1 MSPPPHRLR
10 LLMTTDA
17 VGGVWVYAAILARQL
32 CRYGNRVTLAT
43 LGPEPRS
50 EQLRLV
56 EDVPGL
62 DIEITDL
69 ELEWMN
75 PGASDHACAMDRLVA
90 IERRVAPDLIHLN
103 SYREAYADWR
113 APTVVVAHSCV
124 RSWWRACRSGEP
136 EGSEWATYVDNV
148 GNGLEAADVWVAP
161 TSAFRDEIQSLYGP
175 TTEGR
180 VVWNGIGNVLFPA
193 PKQRFV
199 LAAGRVWDEGKN
211 IAALGAVGSDRGWP
225 IRVAGPLASSEGT
238 GPAEIV
244 GVECLGELSRPE
256 LLRAMQSAA
265 IYVSPALY
273 EPFGL
278 SVLEAAAS
286 GCALVLSDIPA
297 FRELWDQAALF
308 VNAREPSA
316 VQAALRCLADDASLR
331 RELQYRALLRARR
344 YSLRRMLEG
353 YGAAYEAA
361 VKTRASFHRPRVQSV
376 EGYV

>member
-1 MSPPPHRLR
+1 MTPPPHRLR

-32 CRYGNRVTLAT
+32 CRYGNRVTLVT

-50 EQLRLV
+50 DQLRLV

-62 DIEITDL
+62 DIEITDFA
-69 ELEWMN
+69 LEWMD
-75 PGASDHACAMDRLVA
+75 PSAADHARAMHRLA
-90 IERRVAPDLIHLN
+90 EIERRVMPDLIHLN
-103 SYREAYADWR
+103 SYREASACWR
-113 APTVVVAHSCV
+113 APVVVVAHSCV
-124 RSWWRACRSGEP
+124 RSWWRACRDGEP
-136 EGSEWATYVDNV
+136 EGPDWATYIENI
-148 GNGLEAADVWVAP
+148 GHGLETADVWVAP
-161 TSAFRDEIQSLYGP
+161 TSAFRDEIQLLYRP
-175 TTEGR
+175 SSEGR

-193 PKQRFV
+193 RKERFV

-211 IAALGAVGSDRGWP
+211 IAALGAVGSERSWP
-225 IRVAGPLASSEGT
+225 IRVAGPLASPEGV

-244 GVECLGELSRPE
+244 GVECLGELNRTE

-278 SVLEAAAS
+278 TVLEAASS

-297 FRELWDQAALF
+297 FRELWDKAALF
-308 VNAREPSA
+308 VDAHEPSA
-316 VQAALRCLADDASLR
+316 VQAALRYVAEDALLR
-331 RELQYRALLRARR
+331 QELQHRALMRARR

-361 VKTRASFHRPRVQSV
+361 FKARTGFHRPHVA
-376 EGYV
+376 EGYA